1 MPPQGASTSTT
12 GRDFRTLPLDA
23 TAQHPE
29 EPGIRAKAQDLQRPE
44 HRPRSR
50 RIFRETLHLGVRAL
64 DNALRVADSSL
75 GLSVFTMGR
84 TMNHDPLGP
93 LEARIVLTGLRIL
106 SILTF
111 LAFCWFALSHL
122 LTLLQ

>member
-1 MPPQGASTSTT
+1 
-12 GRDFRTLPLDA
+12 
-23 TAQHPE
+23 
-29 EPGIRAKAQDLQRPE
+29 
-44 HRPRSR
+44 
-50 RIFRETLHLGVRAL
+50 
-64 DNALRVADSSL
+64 
-75 GLSVFTMGR
+75 
-84 TMNHDPLGP
+84 MNHDPLGP